1 MTDFTERSQGGR
13 QPAIHRQFHAQL
25 ATLDAR
31 FKRVRLFLC
40 DVDGVLTDGTVL
52 VGEGFEAKSFNIQ
65 DGLGLSLLRRGGL
78 KIGWISNRTS
88 PATATRAAE
97 LKVDFLHQDKTSKVA
112 AIEAILQPAGASWDE
127 VCYVG
132 DDVVDLGALKR
143 AGVAVAVANAVA
155 EAKAVAHLVTAA
167 TGGHGAVREVA
178 EMILKA
184 QGRWD
189 ELLAAF
195 AD

>member
-31 FKRVRLFLC
+31 LKRVRLFLC

-52 VGEGFEAKSFNIQ
+52 VGEGIEAKSFSIQ
-65 DGLGLSLLRRGGL
+65 DGMGLALLRRAGI
-78 KIGWISNRTS
+78 KVGWISNRAST
-88 PATATRAAE
+88 ATATRAAE

-112 AIEAILQPAGASWDE
+112 AIEAILQQTGAGWDE

-132 DDVVDLGALKR
+132 DDLVDLGALRR
-143 AGVAVAVANAVA
+143 AGVAVAVANAVV
-155 EAKAVAHLVTAA
+155 EAKAIAHLVTAA
-167 TGGHGAVREVA
+167 TGGHGAVREVVELILRA
-178 EMILKA
+178 QERWEEM
-184 QGRWD
+184 
-189 ELLAAF
+189 LAVF

>member
-1 MTDFTERSQGGR
+1 MTDFTDRNQGGR
-13 QPAIHRQFHAQL
+13 QPAIHREFHAQL
-25 ATLDAR
+25 STLDAR
-31 FKRVRLFLC
+31 LKRVQIFLC

-52 VGEGFEAKSFNIQ
+52 VGEGVEAKAFNIQ
-65 DGLGLSLLRRGGL
+65 DGMGLALLRRAGM
-78 KIGWISNRTS
+78 KIGWISNRAST
-88 PATATRAAE
+88 ATAKRAAE

-112 AIEAILQPAGASWDE
+112 AIEAILRQAGACWED

-143 AGVAVAVANAVA
+143 AGIAVVVANGVA
-155 EAKAVAHLVTAA
+155 EAKAIAHFVTIAA
-167 TGGHGAVREVA
+167 GGRGAVREVA

-184 QGRWD
+184 QGRWE

-195 AD
+195 VD